1 MPTTVLSVA
10 SRAVLDACTRLGL
23 DAARLLAAAGLEPGA
38 VMDPDARIPA
48 ERADALW
55 RHAFAAAAD
64 PQLALHAAEA
74 LPFGAYK
81 VLDFVAANAPT
92 VGEGLRRIARYFALV
107 DPRGSLTITDAEPM
121 RVGMESTQGAVP
133 AAAQEYTFAAL
144 VLRSRAASGVG
155 WTPAAV
161 ELTGDAPFDASEHAR
176 IFGCPV
182 RFARPAPRL
191 LVLREHWDRPV
202 HGADPALFSVL
213 EDHAE
218 RLLAELPAPEPPLV
232 SRLRAVLREELRGG
246 DVGVEHVARRLALG
260 ARTLQRRLEDEGVR
274 FAEVLAELRTE
285 LARDYLREPGLSIA
299 EIAWLLGFSEQ
310 SAFTR
315 AFKRATGQ
323 PPGAWRAAHS

>member
-1 MPTTVLSVA
+1 MQLSSNV
-10 SRAVLDACTRLGL
+10 RHTEENLG
-23 DAARLLAAAGLEPGA
+23 E
-38 VMDPDARIPA
+38 
-48 ERADALW
+48 
-55 RHAFAAAAD
+55 
-64 PQLALHAAEA
+64 
-74 LPFGAYK
+74 
-81 VLDFVAANAPT
+81 
-92 VGEGLRRIARYFALV
+92 
-107 DPRGSLTITDAEPM
+107 
-121 RVGMESTQGAVP
+121 
-133 AAAQEYTFAAL
+133 
-144 VLRSRAASGVG
+144 LRSGLLRAGEAETAG
-155 WTPAAV
+155 
-161 ELTGDAPFDASEHAR
+161 R
-176 IFGCPV
+176 

-315 AFKRATGQ
+315 AFKRWVGTTPATY
-323 PPGAWRAAHS
+323 RKDISHR